1 MLNRIVLIVFVL
13 LVIISAI
20 YALRD
25 TKEYTTN
32 SDEALQK
39 YEEAMDLFSR
49 LYHAEGFEALK
60 EALELDSNF
69 AMAWAA
75 LAARNHAYGYKD
87 EADQN
92 LKQALSQYDRL
103 KKHEKMMLDI
113 QEMFFGDNEAAAVEI
128 LHEFTRA
135 FPDRIEGHQGL
146 GMLAWE
152 KGEIEDAIFEFEK
165 ILEIDPEYA
174 PVFNSL
180 GYLEFG
186 RGNFDKSL
194 EHFKTYIS
202 LLPDQANPYDSKGEI
217 LMAVGRYDEA
227 LKEFKTAHQLEPGF
241 AFVLYHMADAYSRK
255 GMYSKTDQILD
266 KIEKLISSDNEKR
279 ELMLHRAN
287 LYVARGEN
295 EKARKIGTEFF
306 ITGKEKIDS
315 SWLLWGHVSIA
326 FSMAEINRDTA
337 WYHLNK
343 ASELIDS
350 LMPEKKSDYL
360 GDQMGWFSYV
370 RAMLNLEDENYAEIL
385 YMEDVLKDK
394 RFWRPDSRVTRRN
407 LLAAAYFGLDQKE
420 KAYELINVNL
430 QIDPNFPYT
439 LMTQSKLYEKDGK
452 IDLALKTLERLF
464 EVYKDADEGIPRI
477 EEQRQKYAELTA
489 NPA

>member
-49 LYHAEGFEALK
+49 LYNAEGFEALK

-75 LAARNHAYGYKD
+75 LAARNQAYGYKD
-87 EADQN
+87 EAEQN

-103 KKHEKMMLDI
+103 KKHEKMTLDI
-113 QEMFFGDNEAAAVEI
+113 QELFFGDNEAAAVEK
-128 LHEFTRA
+128 LHEFTKA

-152 KGEIEDAIFEFEK
+152 KGEIEEAIYESEK
-165 ILEIDPEYA
+165 VLEIDPEYA
-174 PVFNSL
+174 PTYNIL

-194 EHFKTYIS
+194 ENFKTYIS

-241 AFVLYHMADAYSRK
+241 TFVLYHMADAYSLK
-255 GMYSKTDQILD
+255 GMYSKTDQSLD
-266 KIEKLISSDNEKR
+266 KIEKLIESDHDKR
-279 ELMLHRAN
+279 QLMITRAN
-287 LYVARGEN
+287 QLVGRGEN
-295 EKARKIGTEFF
+295 EKASEIGDKFFEF
-306 ITGKEKIDS
+306 GKEKNDS
-315 SWLLWGHVSIA
+315 SWLLWGHIITA
-326 FSMAEINRDTA
+326 FSMGEVNKDSA
-337 WYHLNK
+337 WYHINK
-343 ASELIDS
+343 ASEVIDS
-350 LMPEKKSDYL
+350 IMPERKLDYL
-360 GDQMGWFSYV
+360 GGEMGWFSYV
-370 RAMLNLEDENYAEIL
+370 QSMLNLEDENYEELL
-385 YMEDVLKDK
+385 YIEDLLKDK
-394 RFWRPDSRVTRRN
+394 RFWRPDSKVMHRN
-407 LLAAAYFGLDQKE
+407 LLAGAYFGLDQKE

-430 QIDPNFPYT
+430 QLDPNFPYT
-439 LMTQSKLYEKDGK
+439 LMTQSRLYEKDDK